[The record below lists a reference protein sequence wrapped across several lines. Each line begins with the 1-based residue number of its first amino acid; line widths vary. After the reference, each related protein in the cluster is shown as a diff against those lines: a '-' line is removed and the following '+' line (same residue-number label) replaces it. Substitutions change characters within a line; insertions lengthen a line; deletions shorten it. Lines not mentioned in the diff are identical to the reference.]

1 MIDREWITPAN
12 NYNNVLESMSTF
24 FEIATLEMWPDMMFL
39 AADSVGEDIVPIEKN
54 REWVAIIYVIFIF
67 LTSFFILNLFISVIV
82 DKFNEQIKKREG
94 SDMFTPEQKE
104 WVKINRLLLHTNPRI
119 IPVEPVNRFR
129 HQCFMVVQS

>member
-1 MIDREWITPAN
+1 M
-12 NYNNVLESMSTF
+12 V
-24 FEIATLEMWPDMMFL
+24 
-39 AADSVGEDIVPIEKN
+39 
-54 REWVAIIYVIFIF
+54 FIF
-67 LTSFFILNLFISVIV
+67 LTTFFILNLFISVIV

-129 HQCFMVVQS
+129 HQCFMIVQSQFFEYMVMLAIVLNTFFMCIDHYGKGP

>member
-1 MIDREWITPAN
+1 MDFELVDREWVIPSN

-24 FEIATLEMWPDMMFL
+24 FEISTLEMWPDMMFL
-39 AADSVGEDIVPIEKN
+39 ASDSVGIDMVPQEKA

-67 LTSFFILNLFISVIV
+67 LTTFFILNLFISVIV

-129 HQCFMVVQS
+129 H